1 MDINLTPVIDIIIRD
16 DDVSYFTKPQ
26 CLENIYRPLLELG
39 LPINLAVIPIMYT
52 QSYVALRIQDYF
64 ALNEPVKPVKYD
76 KKYLMLVGE
85 NEDLVDFVKQHNF
98 EVLQHGLMHEK
109 FQKHS
114 TFIPEFCINN
124 AVELQRRAELGIK
137 ILSKTFGKRPRF
149 FVPPWDVLSKQG
161 YDVTSKLFD
170 GVLLASM
177 ALSGRRNIGKLLDFF
192 PRHLPFNFIP
202 SFFVYRMK
210 GKNYCIFRGKFLVL
224 EHRGLSIWTNFNEE
238 ALFDMFKY
246 FSLKWRNIVIVNHHW
261 LLASNPKLLDMWYK
275 LVNYILSDD
284 RFNIVSISDL
294 YKKLVN

>member
-177 ALSGRRNIGKLLDFF
+177 ALSGRREYWKAFGFFSSAFTLQFHSIILRVQNEGKKLLYIS
-192 PRHLPFNFIP
+192 RK
-202 SFFVYRMK
+202 SF
-210 GKNYCIFRGKFLVL
+210 
-224 EHRGLSIWTNFNEE
+224 
-238 ALFDMFKY
+238 
-246 FSLKWRNIVIVNHHW
+246 
-261 LLASNPKLLDMWYK
+261 
-275 LVNYILSDD
+275 
-284 RFNIVSISDL
+284 
-294 YKKLVN
+294 